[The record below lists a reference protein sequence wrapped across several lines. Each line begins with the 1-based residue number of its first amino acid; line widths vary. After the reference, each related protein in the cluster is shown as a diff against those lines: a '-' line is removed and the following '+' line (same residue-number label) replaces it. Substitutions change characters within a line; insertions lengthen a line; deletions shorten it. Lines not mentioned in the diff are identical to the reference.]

1 MGHSLYLDICSHVS
15 WPGTHGT
22 PRFTPMPLGEHAVTA
37 YSMLHSGCMHVCAV
51 ALCAPDTIVV
61 SLKRG
66 RCCQAYT
73 RAAGGLGSD
82 LVEYVA
88 QSL

>member
-1 MGHSLYLDICSHVS
+1 
-15 WPGTHGT
+15 
-22 PRFTPMPLGEHAVTA
+22 MPSGEHAETV
-37 YSMLHSGCMHVCAV
+37 YSILHSGCMHVCTV

-66 RCCQAYT
+66 GCCKAYT